1 MDMII
6 TIDEGK
12 KVTAH
17 YKDFDIITDQ
27 PIKMGGDNSAP
38 APFDLFLASI
48 GTCAGVYVK
57 SFCDQRNIPTDNI
70 KLIQKM
76 MYNSEKMMI
85 SKIIIEI
92 YLPPDFPEK
101 YKNAVIKTAELCAVK
116 NHILDP
122 PQFEIYTK

>member
-92 YLPPDFPEK
+92 YLPPDFPE
-101 YKNAVIKTAELCAVK
+101 V
-116 NHILDP
+116 
-122 PQFEIYTK
+122 